1 MNNIDEILN
10 KTIFEYLEEQFKYE
24 IKNHKIKDI
33 LVSYNTINRK
43 FDIFNCNKGQKLEL
57 FKKELHNFNDIN
69 HIIAEYYKCHNLNM
83 PSSLL
88 LPLPSSLPLELQ
100 QIIINNK
107 IKSYDNILKNVI
119 SRMEIQEE
127 KTKDNILHYILSK
140 LGNQDYIIKNLN
152 EKMKNHK
159 RNYYM
164 SICIMTAILYFN
176 VKYFNNFLNV
186 FIG

>member
-1 MNNIDEILN
+1 MDNIDEILN
-10 KTIFEYLEEQFKYE
+10 KTIFEYLEEQFKYKYE

-33 LVSYNTINRK
+33 LVSYNTINCK

-83 PSSLL
+83 PS
-88 LPLPSSLPLELQ
+88 LPLSLELSLSLQ

-127 KTKDNILHYILSK
+127 KTKDNIQHYILSK
-140 LGNQDYIIKNLN
+140 LGNQDYIINNLN
-152 EKMKNHK
+152 NKMKNHK

-176 VKYFNNFLNV
+176 IKYFNDFLNV